1 MKTIVILLGI
11 ILFVVIAIQ
20 LYAMTEQKNA
30 ETYPYKVLREYEDFE
45 LRTYEARLFT
55 SVKLSSDSYKAA
67 SNRGFSILAGYIF
80 GGNEQKEKIAMTTP
94 VAMSLEDS
102 MTMMFMVPK
111 EYTRETLP
119 RPDRSEIKFSEEPAK
134 TVAAIR
140 FGGWASDER
149 IAEHKAKLIAA
160 LAAEGIE
167 YSNRFYFL
175 GYNAPFEVVNRRNEV
190 IVELDAGQF
199 DKE

>member
-1 MKTIVILLGI
+1 MKLIFIVLGI

-20 LYAMTEQKNA
+20 LYAMTEQNNA
-30 ETYPYKVLREYEDFE
+30 ETYPYRVLKEYEDFE
-45 LRTYEARLFT
+45 LRKYEARLFT

-111 EYTRETLP
+111 KYNKETLP
-119 RPDRSEIKFSEEPAK
+119 QPDQTEIKFREEPAK

-149 IAEHKAKLIAA
+149 IAEHKEKLTAA
-160 LAAEGIE
+160 LSAEGIE
-167 YSNRFYFL
+167 PSNLFYFL
-175 GYNAPFEVVNRRNEV
+175 GYNAPFEIVNRRNEV
-190 IVELDAGQF
+190 IVEVDAGQF
-199 DKE
+199 DK

>member
-1 MKTIVILLGI
+1 MKSMFIVLGV

-20 LYAMTEQKNA
+20 LYAMAEQKKT
-30 ETYPYKVLREYEDFE
+30 ETYPYRVLKKYPDFE
-45 LRTYEARLFT
+45 IRSYEARLF
-55 SVKLSSDSYKAA
+55 SAVKLSSGSYKAA

-111 EYTRETLP
+111 KYTQETLP
-119 RPDRSEIKFSEEPAK
+119 QPDRSEIKFREEPAK

-149 IAEHKAKLIAA
+149 IAEYKGKLTAA
-160 LAAEGIE
+160 LAAAGIDHT
-167 YSNRFYFL
+167 SKFIFL
-175 GYNAPFEVVNRRNEV
+175 GYNAPFEMINRRNEV
-190 IVELDAGQF
+190 IVELSPGQF
-199 DKE
+199 DQ